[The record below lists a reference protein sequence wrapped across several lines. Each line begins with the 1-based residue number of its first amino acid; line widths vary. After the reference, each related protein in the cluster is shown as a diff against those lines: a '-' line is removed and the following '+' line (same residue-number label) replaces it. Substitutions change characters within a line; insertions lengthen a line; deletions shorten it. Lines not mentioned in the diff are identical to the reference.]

1 MRRRAPHAPLWVSE
15 CVIVIAASG
24 RMIAEAC
31 HQSGIASWVIERY
44 PSADTAQFAERTAC
58 PSQWNHH
65 TLRDCLH
72 RWDPRQTMPIVYG
85 SPLDDNDQ
93 LSDLIGKRL
102 TQGTQPENLHSLQHP
117 QKFFSLL
124 AQHRIPHPPVSFIK
138 PHESG
143 WLIKDMRRSGGEGI
157 QHNTPAMT
165 ATSASQYYQKC
176 VSGEAYGFSFIAHTD
191 GIHPIG
197 YNRIITHDV
206 SPFPMRLHA
215 LEEVSPS
222 TLSSSIR
229 HTMKHWAA
237 CLSQDQQ
244 WRGICTMDVM
254 IHNDAALL
262 LEVNARPGHNLDIHG
277 TRAPL
282 MRWHR
287 EASENRPLFSSPL
300 RHLFPSPLRH
310 LFPLPLRHLF
320 PSPLRHLSSRRAMII
335 LYADDTHAVTR
346 PYDMAFVKDQ
356 PLVPSV
362 MARGEPLCTIHAAH
376 PSKPYEKALGYL
388 DLMMKKL
395 HDETLTP

>member
-1 MRRRAPHAPLWVSE
+1 
-15 CVIVIAASG
+15 
-24 RMIAEAC
+24 MIAEAC

-44 PSADTAQFAERTAC
+44 PSGDTAQFAERTAC

-65 TLRDCLH
+65 TLHDCLH
-72 RWDPRQTMPIVYG
+72 QWDPRQAMPIVYG

-93 LSDLIGKRL
+93 LSDLIGKRPVH
-102 TQGTQPENLHSLQHP
+102 GTQPENLHSLHHP

-124 AQHRIPHPPVSFIK
+124 ANHNIPHPPVSFTK

-157 QHNTPAMT
+157 QQSTPSVT

-215 LEEVSPS
+215 LEEISSS
-222 TLSSSIR
+222 TLPL
-229 HTMKHWAA
+229 HTRQTIEHWAA

-244 WRGICTMDVM
+244 WRGICAMDVM

-287 EASENRPLFSSPL
+287 EASENRPFV
-300 RHLFPSPLRH
+300 PSPL
-310 LFPLPLRHLF
+310 
-320 PSPLRHLSSRRAMII
+320 SPPSSRRAMII
-335 LYADDTHAVTR
+335 LYADNTHTITR

>member
-31 HQSGIASWVIERY
+31 HQFGIASWVIERY
-44 PSADTAQFAERTAC
+44 PSGDTDQFAERTAC

-72 RWDPRQTMPIVYG
+72 RWDPRQAMPIVYG
-85 SPLDDNDQ
+85 SPLDDDDQ

-102 TQGTQPENLHSLQHP
+102 THGTQPENLHSLHHP

-124 AQHRIPHPPVSFIK
+124 AQHRIPHPPVSFTK

-157 QHNTPAMT
+157 KHDTPAMT
-165 ATSASQYYQKC
+165 ATSASQYYQKR

-197 YNRIITHDV
+197 YNRIITRDV

-215 LEEVSPS
+215 LEEISSS
-222 TLSSSIR
+222 TLPL
-229 HTMKHWAA
+229 HTRQTIEHWAT

-287 EASENRPLFSSPL
+287 EASENRPFV
-300 RHLFPSPLRH
+300 PSPL
-310 LFPLPLRHLF
+310 
-320 PSPLRHLSSRRAMII
+320 SPPSSRRAMII
-335 LYADDTHAVTR
+335 LYADNTHTITR